1 MSAEFNL
8 LRLPIYLQ
16 KKTSNSTDHRPRVAA
31 RRRAEMESRLL
42 SAALHMLATKPPRD
56 ILVNDL
62 VNLEKVSRGTFYKYF
77 DSLGEV
83 YQQLSAR
90 LEAELSPIGDHFVSS
105 IPNAAIRVAT
115 GTRLVLNIG
124 SGMPILGKLMLQSG
138 WPMEHSPGI
147 FLANLDRDV
156 RLAIKQGSFNQMP
169 ESIASSLVVGP
180 MLGGLHS
187 LLAETCESGYA
198 EQLTSRILM
207 SLGMTR
213 EAATEAVLLPLPEMP
228 MQPTGIIGEIMRLSH
243 AAR

>member
-1 MSAEFNL
+1 
-8 LRLPIYLQ
+8 
-16 KKTSNSTDHRPRVAA
+16 
-31 RRRAEMESRLL
+31 MESRLL
-42 SAALHMLATKPPRD
+42 LAALQLLATKPPRD

-62 VNLEKVSRGTFYKYF
+62 INLENVSRGTFYKYF

-83 YQQLSAR
+83 YAQLSVR
-90 LEAELSPIGDHFVSS
+90 LEAELSPIADHFVSS

-115 GTRLVLNIG
+115 GTRLVLNVG
-124 SGMPILGKLMLQSG
+124 SRLPILGILMLQSG

-147 FLANLDRDV
+147 FLTNLYRDV
-156 RLAIKQGSFNQMP
+156 RLAIKQGSFHQMP
-169 ESIASSLVVGP
+169 GSIAANLIVGP

-187 LLAETCESGYA
+187 MLEETCEAGYA

-213 EAATEAVLLPLPEMP
+213 EAASEAVLLPLPEMAL
-228 MQPTGIIGEIMRLSH
+228 QPTGVIGEILRLSQ